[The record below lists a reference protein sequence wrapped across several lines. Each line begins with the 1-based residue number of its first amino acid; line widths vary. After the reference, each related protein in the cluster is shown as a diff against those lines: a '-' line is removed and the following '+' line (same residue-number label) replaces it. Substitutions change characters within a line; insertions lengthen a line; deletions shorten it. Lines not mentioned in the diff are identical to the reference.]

1 VKFTNCVF
9 GGCQLRPR
17 RSGRARGGA
26 ICDNVR
32 IAIGNREAS
41 ELMESD
47 VEQRAQK
54 VIERLQE
61 QGHHAEA
68 AQFAHHLTARDVERG
83 FLFALRETC
92 ETVLTVLEAIDPV
105 TQTMIEELRVD
116 VEKWLSLPGERKAPG

>member
-1 VKFTNCVF
+1 
-9 GGCQLRPR
+9 
-17 RSGRARGGA
+17 
-26 ICDNVR
+26 
-32 IAIGNREAS
+32 
-41 ELMESD
+41 MESD

-54 VIERLQE
+54 VIERLRE

-68 AQFAHHLTARDVERG
+68 ARFAHHLTARDVERG

-116 VEKWLSLPGERKAPG
+116 VEKWLSLPGGRKAPG